1 MGRLWGRSALCR
13 IAGFNV
19 YGIIVAYCVTRPPLA
34 FSEAEHSLFVSQPLQ
49 QRKARDKKPVGR
61 WREPSTVALGSASYT
76 APSVD
81 LKVHSFIGGSGDR
94 DNDPLK
100 DTLVNAL
107 IPCP

>member
-1 MGRLWGRSALCR
+1 MCHSA
-13 IAGFNV
+13 
-19 YGIIVAYCVTRPPLA
+19 TLA

-49 QRKARDKKPVGR
+49 QRKARDKRPVGR

-76 APSVD
+76 PPSVD

-107 IPCP
+107 IPHP